1 MLLSKDFTKL
11 VIFATLAAWPL
22 AYFAMD
28 RWLQD
33 FAYRISING
42 QYATFVWSAVLAF
55 AIAVLTVI
63 YQAVKVAISNPV
75 KALRYE

>member
-11 VIFATLAAWPL
+11 VILATLAAWPL

-33 FAYRISING
+33 FAYRISINS
-42 QYATFVWSAVLAF
+42 QYDTFVWSAVLAF